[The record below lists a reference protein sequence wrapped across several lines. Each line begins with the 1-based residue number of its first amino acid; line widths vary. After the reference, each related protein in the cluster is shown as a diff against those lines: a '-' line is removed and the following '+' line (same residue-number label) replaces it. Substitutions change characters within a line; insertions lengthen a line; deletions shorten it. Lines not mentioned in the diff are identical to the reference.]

1 MVERRDIELAI
12 RAKDQASPTFERT
25 KQAVDRLTAAIET
38 QARGVR
44 SGDTALSDLRDTYRE
59 LERVAASLGKQ
70 QGLIDS
76 LRAQTASLTTFEQKA
91 ADARKRMD
99 EYKRTLDGQA
109 QVSVRAE
116 QRLAALTRTAERTA
130 AAYDKQKTR
139 VETTSKALEAA
150 GIDTRRLDDASKSL
164 LQTAQRTGAAFTT
177 LDAAISGYSRE
188 VKAGQAAE
196 RAAAAEQSAT
206 LQRRQA
212 ALKAFND
219 AVKEQA
225 RLRAAVL
232 AAETAAARE
241 AQKDVQATEQQ
252 TAAYR
257 AQAAEI
263 DRLVASRGRLAGVN
277 VQLAREQ
284 GRGTAE
290 AAVRQV
296 VQPGSQLTNLR
307 LIDDTSRAQ
316 AQAVID
322 SLGKPVNN
330 YVALLQGLERSLANV
345 QRVARQVDG
354 YQAQRAAVVATFDA
368 YRQARD
374 NLRNLN
380 TEFKRNPSAESAAA
394 VRAAVPAYE
403 RARTAFSEQSQSL
416 RVLREQMKQ
425 AGVNTRDFGGV
436 QRQLVDITQ
445 RTSTAIKDLNRN
457 FERFGGS
464 AREGPAGLLGLRPYE
479 IQNLSFQINDFFTQI
494 ASGTSA
500 TQAFAQQIG
509 QVAQIQPIWQRIVAF
524 APAFVALGSAIG
536 VTTAALSRLYQT
548 ASAERSFEATL
559 TLLSGG
565 NTQGLGTTARQL
577 TEITRRI
584 ESLGFSFD
592 DARRAA
598 VRFLGEGL
606 APANLAAALEASARL
621 SRAIGQDFA
630 DGVKIVNEALRG
642 GVGAV
647 IALREANISLTAEQ
661 RDAVI
666 AAASLSNEFDRQRA
680 VLEAIG
686 PLIREAD
693 ERGLSPLTRAIN
705 GAKEAWRGFLD
716 TLGETAVFQII
727 KGAID
732 GVVAGLSN
740 MRAVGAAVARALTN
754 AFLPLSNVLN
764 FIAGALRALGRVV
777 DLGPAIVDPAA
788 PGAGT
793 AQSGASDD
801 GRSRVGGLTPEQE
814 RAQRERVR
822 REQEFER
829 DSRDVPI
836 ALRVQR
842 ARELAIERF
851 REQFPGALQRD
862 FEAVADLAE
871 IEVRKKIQEELS
883 RGSGGAAN
891 TIRRDFQAI
900 AQDLQNTIR
909 VRDDAIRGI
918 QEDVASGGTTAAEGI
933 RRIQQE
939 AERARPSIERLRAEA
954 QRFLESGRGQDQV
967 RDSAIQR
974 VISQADRELA
984 GQAAGGRS
992 GRTGTNAILAQSRQ
1006 QIQQQLQE
1014 RQQFIQTQAALE
1026 QQGLITRAESERQIV
1041 ALYGETREAL
1051 QANIDAYAEANRV
1064 AAENGQ
1070 ITQAAARGNAAQIEL
1085 WRTQLERINPE
1096 WARLK
1101 QGIENTFSQAGVSFF
1116 DSIAKSLGDL
1126 IAGVASLEDV
1136 WEAAGRAA
1144 LQFFADVLKGI
1155 AQVILQEQVL
1165 QAVRLVTKAISA
1177 GVGHTGMTVGQS
1189 GGVRR
1194 SVNPAVFAGAP
1205 RMHSG
1210 GIVGGLR
1217 NDERAAILQT
1227 GEEVLARDDPRN
1239 ILNRNK
1245 GGTET
1250 AGGDGMPIRN
1260 ILAIGD
1266 DEIANALNSSAG
1278 ERVMFNLLRRN
1289 APTVRAIVRG

>member
-1 MVERRDIELAI
+1 
-12 RAKDQASPTFERT
+12 
-25 KQAVDRLTAAIET
+25 
-38 QARGVR
+38 
-44 SGDTALSDLRDTYRE
+44 
-59 LERVAASLGKQ
+59 
-70 QGLIDS
+70 
-76 LRAQTASLTTFEQKA
+76 
-91 ADARKRMD
+91 
-99 EYKRTLDGQA
+99 
-109 QVSVRAE
+109 
-116 QRLAALTRTAERTA
+116 
-130 AAYDKQKTR
+130 
-139 VETTSKALEAA
+139 
-150 GIDTRRLDDASKSL
+150 
-164 LQTAQRTGAAFTT
+164 
-177 LDAAISGYSRE
+177 
-188 VKAGQAAE
+188 
-196 RAAAAEQSAT
+196 
-206 LQRRQA
+206 
-212 ALKAFND
+212 
-219 AVKEQA
+219 
-225 RLRAAVL
+225 
-232 AAETAAARE
+232 
-241 AQKDVQATEQQ
+241 
-252 TAAYR
+252 
-257 AQAAEI
+257 
-263 DRLVASRGRLAGVN
+263 
-277 VQLAREQ
+277 
-284 GRGTAE
+284 
-290 AAVRQV
+290 
-296 VQPGSQLTNLR
+296 
-307 LIDDTSRAQ
+307 
-316 AQAVID
+316 
-322 SLGKPVNN
+322 
-330 YVALLQGLERSLANV
+330 
-345 QRVARQVDG
+345 
-354 YQAQRAAVVATFDA
+354 
-368 YRQARD
+368 
-374 NLRNLN
+374 
-380 TEFKRNPSAESAAA
+380 
-394 VRAAVPAYE
+394 
-403 RARTAFSEQSQSL
+403 
-416 RVLREQMKQ
+416 
-425 AGVNTRDFGGV
+425 
-436 QRQLVDITQ
+436 
-445 RTSTAIKDLNRN
+445 
-457 FERFGGS
+457 
-464 AREGPAGLLGLRPYE
+464 
-479 IQNLSFQINDFFTQI
+479 
-494 ASGTSA
+494 
-500 TQAFAQQIG
+500 
-509 QVAQIQPIWQRIVAF
+509 
-524 APAFVALGSAIG
+524 
-536 VTTAALSRLYQT
+536 
-548 ASAERSFEATL
+548 
-559 TLLSGG
+559 
-565 NTQGLGTTARQL
+565 L

-592 DARRAA
+592 DARKAA

-606 APANLAAALEASARL
+606 APANLSAALEASARL

-630 DGVKIVNEALRG
+630 DGVKIVNDALRG

-686 PLIREAD
+686 PLIRDAD
-693 ERGLSPLTRAIN
+693 KRGLSPLTSAIN

-764 FIAGALRALGRVV
+764 FIAGALRSLGRVV
-777 DLGPAIVDPAA
+777 DLGPAIINPAA
-788 PGAGT
+788 PDGPA
-793 AQSGASDD
+793 SGAAS
-801 GRSRVGGLTPEQE
+801 RSPIGGLTPEQE

-829 DSRDVPI
+829 DSRDVPT

-954 QRFLESGRGQDQV
+954 QRFLEQGRGRDQV

-992 GRTGTNAILAQSRQ
+992 GRTGTNAILTQSRQ

-1101 QGIENTFSQAGVSFF
+1101 QGIENTFTQAGVSFF

-1126 IAGVASLEDV
+1126 IAGVSSLEDV
-1136 WEAAGRAA
+1136 WEDAGRAA

-1250 AGGDGMPIRN
+1250 AGGDGVPIRN

-1278 ERVMFNLLRRN
+1278 ERVMFNMLSRN
-1289 APTVRAIVRG
+1289 APTLRAIVRG